1 MKLMAAAKKKLS
13 LLEEEKLLKKEGNF
27 LFSLKK
33 FIKVIWRKT
42 QIASLQE
49 KVSQTQNCLFLLHR
63 YFRCFLSS
71 SSRIK
76 V

>member
-42 QIASLQE
+42 RIASLQE
-49 KVSQTQNCLFLLHR
+49 KVSQTQNCLFLLRR